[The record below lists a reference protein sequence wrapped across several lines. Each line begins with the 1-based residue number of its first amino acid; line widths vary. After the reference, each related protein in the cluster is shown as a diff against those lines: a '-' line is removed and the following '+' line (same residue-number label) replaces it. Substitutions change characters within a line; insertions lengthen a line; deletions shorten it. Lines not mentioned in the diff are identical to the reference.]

1 MWQLWDAEDS
11 VWRPFRPIC
20 GGIFILDTDILG
32 GTDFNYVET
41 IIEDRGRSIT
51 VNWSQSGLNED
62 IELLGYSIR
71 FYPAETEPKEQ
82 V

>member
-1 MWQLWDAEDS
+1 
-11 VWRPFRPIC
+11 VTFV
-20 GGIFILDTDILG
+20 LDTDILG

-51 VNWSQSGLNED
+51 VDWSQSGLDED
-62 IELLGYSIR
+62 MELFGYSIR
-71 FYPAETEPKEQ
+71 FYPGEKEPKEQ